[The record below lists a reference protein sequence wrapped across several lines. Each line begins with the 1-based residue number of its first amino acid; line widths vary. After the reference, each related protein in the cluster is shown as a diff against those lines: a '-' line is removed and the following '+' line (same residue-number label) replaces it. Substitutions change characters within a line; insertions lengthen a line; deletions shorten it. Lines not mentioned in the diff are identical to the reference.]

1 MQNFPAKK
9 EDINHVFYAPNKQK
23 IRTFQRPWHDQGLLQ
38 ICDRI
43 LDSSLNYTD
52 HTHDDE
58 RLLERSYYFNDICKE
73 RLLDLYVVA

>member
-1 MQNFPAKK
+1 MLQISKK
-9 EDINHVFYAPNKQK
+9 YVPFSVLGMT
-23 IRTFQRPWHDQGLLQ
+23 RLLQ

-43 LDSSLNYTD
+43 LDSSLNYKD

>member
-1 MQNFPAKK
+1 MLQ
-9 EDINHVFYAPNKQK
+9 IGNKYVPFSVLGMT
-23 IRTFQRPWHDQGLLQ
+23 RLLQ
-38 ICDRI
+38 MCDRI

-58 RLLERSYYFNDICKE
+58 RLLERSYYFNDTCKE